1 MVDIGAAT
9 GDATS
14 PREEVRGDP
23 AIAGPLLEVRPAD
36 DIAVADYEVFCRN
49 AVHGA
54 PQHPLW
60 IRAWL
65 GAAGADAI
73 VVTLHRGGRPA
84 LSLVLEIMRKGPFR
98 VAGFP
103 GGGHANG
110 NFAACAAGFEAPVT
124 RNEMESLERA
134 VRAARPDVD
143 LIELERQK
151 PELDGLANPFSGFA
165 TMQSPNISL
174 ATDMT
179 GGMTAVLD
187 RMNGKRK
194 RKKYRAQLRKMEA
207 AGGYRWFIAD
217 TPQEVERLMSAF
229 YTLKAARFRKRGI
242 HDVFAPAEVQAFF
255 RALFLAS
262 LDHSPPPFTLYGLE
276 VAGEIHNVKGFSVI
290 RNGMISEFCA
300 MREDERALS
309 PGFFLDYE
317 IMQDIGAKGMTVYD
331 FSVGDEEYKRSWCD
345 LETWFFDTLLPLT
358 AKGRILFAYK
368 AARARAVGFVKS
380 NKALW
385 DIVRRL
391 RTRLSGNSAAP
402 ADPG

>member
-1 MVDIGAAT
+1 MVDISATKGRAA
-9 GDATS
+9 S
-14 PREEVRGDP
+14 PRQEARSDP
-23 AIAGPLLEVRPAD
+23 ATIGAFVEVRPAD
-36 DIAVADYEVFCRN
+36 DITMAEYDAFCRG

-65 GAAGADAI
+65 GATGADAI
-73 VVTLHRGGRPA
+73 VATLHRGGRPA
-84 LSLVLEIMRKGPFR
+84 VSLVLEIMRNGPFR

-110 NFAACAAGFEAPVT
+110 NFAACAAGFDTAVT
-124 RNEMESLERA
+124 RGDMADLERA
-134 VRAARPDVD
+134 IRAARPDVD
-143 LIELERQK
+143 LVELERQK
-151 PELDGLANPFSGFA
+151 PELDGIANPFGGFA
-165 TMQSPNISL
+165 TMQSPNIAL

-179 GGMTAVLD
+179 GGMDAVLE

-207 AGGYRWFIAD
+207 AGGYRWFAAD

-242 HDVFAPAEVQAFF
+242 PDVFAPDEVKAFF
-255 RALFLAS
+255 RALFRDAIE
-262 LDHSPPPFTLYGLE
+262 HSPPPFLLYGLE
-276 VAGEIHNVKGFSVI
+276 VGGEIHNVKGFSVL
-290 RNGMISEFCA
+290 RDGLISEFCA

-345 LETWFFDTLLPLT
+345 VETWFFDTLLPLT
-358 AKGRILFAYK
+358 AKGRILFAYR
-368 AARARAVGFVKS
+368 ALRARAVGFVKS
-380 NKALW
+380 NRTLW
-385 DIVRRL
+385 TLVRRL
-391 RTRLSGNSAAP
+391 RTRLGGNTAAP